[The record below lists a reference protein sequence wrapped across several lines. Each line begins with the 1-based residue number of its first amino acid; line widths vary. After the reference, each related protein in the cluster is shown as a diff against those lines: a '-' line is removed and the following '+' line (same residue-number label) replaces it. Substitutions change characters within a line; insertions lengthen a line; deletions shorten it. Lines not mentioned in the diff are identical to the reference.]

1 MFSTTSFTFGSDC
14 IISATV
20 DAGAQYIS
28 QGTVAIMEQ
37 RDFSRYSD
45 PGKSH
50 TKCPANSR
58 PVTCGV
64 PSEENRHTS
73 ARRIYI
79 TDVTA
84 YGSGSKKFI
93 AFVIVSQSTSAQ
105 AKVTPKV
112 GVDIVNI

>member
-1 MFSTTSFTFGSDC
+1 M
-14 IISATV
+14 
-20 DAGAQYIS
+20 
-28 QGTVAIMEQ
+28 
-37 RDFSRYSD
+37 
-45 PGKSH
+45 PGKFE
-50 TKCPANSR
+50 A
-58 PVTCGV
+58 GYMW
-64 PSEENRHTS
+64 S
-73 ARRIYI
+73 AIGGKTDILQRAGFYI